1 MQRVSIEE
9 AKTNLPDL
17 IEAAVKGE
25 EVVIAG
31 DGQHLVRL
39 VPISH
44 AKARPR
50 FGSAEGLINMSE
62 DFEEPLED
70 FEEYKR

>member
-25 EVVIAG
+25 EVVIVE
-31 DGQHLVRL
+31 DGYLVRL
-39 VPISH
+39 VPVPR
-44 AKARPR
+44 AKPRPR
-50 FGSAEGLINMSE
+50 FGSAQGLVNMSD

-70 FEEYKR
+70 FEEYMR

>member
-25 EVVIAG
+25 EVVIAD
-31 DGQHLVRL
+31 DGRQLVRL
-39 VPISH
+39 VPVPR

-50 FGSAEGLINMSE
+50 FGSAEGLVHMSE

-70 FEEYKR
+70 FEEYTR

>member
-1 MQRVSIEE
+1 MQRVTIEE

-25 EVVIAG
+25 EVVIAEG
-31 DGQHLVRL
+31 DQLVRL
-39 VPISH
+39 VPVPG
-44 AKARPR
+44 AKPRPR
-50 FGSAEGLINMSE
+50 FGSAEGFVNLSA

-70 FEEYKR
+70 FEEYTR

>member
-9 AKTNLPDL
+9 AKSNLPEL

-31 DGQHLVRL
+31 DGRHLVRL
-39 VPISH
+39 VPVPRM
-44 AKARPR
+44 KPRPR
-50 FGSAEGLINMSE
+50 FGSAEGLVTMSE

-70 FEEYKR
+70 FEEYTR

>member
-25 EVVIAG
+25 EVVIAE
-31 DGQHLVRL
+31 DGRQLVRL
-39 VPISH
+39 VPVPC
-44 AKARPR
+44 AKAHPR
-50 FGSAEGLINMSE
+50 FGSAEGLVNMWE

-70 FEEYKR
+70 FEEYTR

>member
-1 MQRVSIEE
+1 MQPVSIEE
-9 AKTNLPDL
+9 AKANLPDL

-25 EVVIAG
+25 EVVIAE
-31 DGQHLVRL
+31 DGRHLVRL
-39 VPISH
+39 VPVPR
-44 AKARPR
+44 AKPRPR

-70 FEEYKR
+70 FEEYTR

>member
-25 EVVIAG
+25 EVVIAE
-31 DGQHLVRL
+31 DGRHLVRL
-39 VPISH
+39 VPVPGT
-44 AKARPR
+44 KARPR
-50 FGSAEGLINMSE
+50 FGSAEGLITMSE
-62 DFEEPLED
+62 NFEEPLED
-70 FEEYKR
+70 FEEYTR

>member
-25 EVVIAG
+25 EVVIAE
-31 DGQHLVRL
+31 DGRHLVRL
-39 VPISH
+39 VPVSR
-44 AKARPR
+44 AKPRPR
-50 FGSAEGLINMSE
+50 FGSAEGLVTMSE

-70 FEEYKR
+70 FEEFTR

>member
-1 MQRVSIEE
+1 MQPVSIEE
-9 AKTNLPDL
+9 AKTSLPEL

-25 EVVIAG
+25 EVIIAE
-31 DGQHLVRL
+31 DGHLVRL
-39 VPISH
+39 VPVAS
-44 AKARPR
+44 AKPRPR
-50 FGSAEGLINMSE
+50 FGSAEGLVRMSE

>member
-17 IEAAVKGE
+17 IDAAIKGE
-25 EVVIAG
+25 EVFIAG
-31 DGQHLVRL
+31 NGRHLVRL
-39 VPISH
+39 VPVSR

-50 FGSAEGLINMSE
+50 FGSAKGLVRMSE
-62 DFEEPLED
+62 DFEAPLAD
-70 FEEYKR
+70 FEEYTR

>member
-25 EVVIAG
+25 EVVIAE
-31 DGQHLVRL
+31 DGRHLVRL
-39 VPISH
+39 VPVAG
-44 AKARPR
+44 AKPRPR
-50 FGSAEGLINMSE
+50 FGSAEGLVVMSD
-62 DFEEPLED
+62 DFEEALED
-70 FEEYKR
+70 FEEYTR

>member
-9 AKTNLPDL
+9 AKTKLPEL

-31 DGQHLVRL
+31 DGRHLVRL
-39 VPISH
+39 VPVSG
-44 AKARPR
+44 AKPRPR
-50 FGSAEGLINMSE
+50 FGSAEGLVRMSE
-62 DFEEPLED
+62 DFDAPLED
-70 FEEYKR
+70 FEEYMR

>member
-9 AKTNLPDL
+9 AKTNLPEL

-25 EVVIAG
+25 GVVIAEG
-31 DGQHLVRL
+31 GGRSVRL
-39 VPISH
+39 VPVPP

-50 FGSAEGLINMSE
+50 FGSAEGLVQMSE

-70 FEEYKR
+70 FEEYTK